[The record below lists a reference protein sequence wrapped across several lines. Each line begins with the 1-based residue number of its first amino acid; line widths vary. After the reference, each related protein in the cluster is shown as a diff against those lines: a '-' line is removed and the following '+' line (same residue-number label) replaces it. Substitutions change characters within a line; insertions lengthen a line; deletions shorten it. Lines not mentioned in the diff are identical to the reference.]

1 MKSNVLGMSLSGEMT
16 FGKAISAQDIARQ
29 GYHFRR
35 ISLGA
40 GRVRRWIMPS

>member
-1 MKSNVLGMSLSGEMT
+1 MNSNVLGMSVPGEMT

-29 GYHFRR
+29 GYHFQR

-40 GRVRRWIMPS
+40 GRVRR